1 MRTKY
6 LYMEVT
12 NDEIELPLIVAES
25 LEELSKKSG
34 RTVCAIKNAM
44 IRKYSGRNKGSK
56 FVKTE
61 LILEKEEIL
70 C

>member
-12 NDEIELPLIVAES
+12 NDEIELPLIVSDS
-25 LEELSKKSG
+25 LDELSKKSG
-34 RTVCAIKNAM
+34 RTKCAIKNAI
-44 IRKYSGRNKGSK
+44 IRGYSGRNKGSK

-61 LILEKEEIL
+61 LT
-70 C
+70 